1 MSSNTEKRNADLD
14 QRSEELDRELSVI
27 QDKAGQLANL
37 RGVSFIGVLAFV
49 ILFFSRE
56 EKLVFGIGAGICL
69 LIFIAFVIRH
79 GRIKAQA
86 KRIAMLREI
95 HDQYIARTVHDFS
108 RLPDDGEDLKIEKHP
123 FSGDLDL
130 FGNKSLFH
138 LISVAHTGYG
148 RRQLQKWLLTAADE
162 KMDLD
167 EILARQKAVEELSG
181 QLKLVEELEA
191 STQLNVKKKASPQAL
206 LAFIASE
213 VVSAGAGIRL
223 LRILS
228 TVLLWV
234 SFIVALFLRG
244 YAFFVPVFFLA
255 VQLFLMVISYKTND
269 VTFSLVE
276 KFYPELRA
284 YSNIFTSLESVDVKS
299 EYLRSIKKRLYGEGE
314 SEGKER
320 TASNQLQSLYK
331 TCLLIQARM
340 QPLLYFVLNLVFP
353 FDELCLA
360 LLEKWRKTSGSRIPD
375 KLLAIG
381 EWEALMSLA
390 TMNVIYPDGAFAE
403 IKDSYKPYFSAKGI
417 GHPLIAENTLVRN
430 DFELDKGCAMI
441 TGSNMSGKTT
451 LLRTVGINAVLAYAG
466 SVSPAT
472 SLKLSLMNIGASMRI
487 EDNLGEG
494 VSTFYAELVKIERI
508 VKIAESGR
516 PLLFLIDEIFRG
528 TNSKDRTDGAWI
540 VLKKLHKP
548 SIIGLMSTHD
558 YELCKMNTNGEVDLV
573 YYHFSEFY
581 DDDGLHFDYLLKNG
595 MSTETNA
602 KYLMKLVGIT
612 D

>member
-1 MSSNTEKRNADLD
+1 M
-14 QRSEELDRELSVI
+14 
-27 QDKAGQLANL
+27 
-37 RGVSFIGVLAFV
+37 
-49 ILFFSRE
+49 
-56 EKLVFGIGAGICL
+56 L
-69 LIFIAFVIRH
+69 L
-79 GRIKAQA
+79 
-86 KRIAMLREI
+86 
-95 HDQYIARTVHDFS
+95 Y
-108 RLPDDGEDLKIEKHP
+108 
-123 FSGDLDL
+123 
-130 FGNKSLFH
+130 
-138 LISVAHTGYG
+138 
-148 RRQLQKWLLTAADE
+148 
-162 KMDLD
+162 
-167 EILARQKAVEELSG
+167 
-181 QLKLVEELEA
+181 
-191 STQLNVKKKASPQAL
+191 
-206 LAFIASE
+206 
-213 VVSAGAGIRL
+213 
-223 LRILS
+223 ILS

-403 IKDSYKPYFSAKGI
+403 IKESDKPYFSAKGI

>member
-1 MSSNTEKRNADLD
+1 MSEKTEKRDSDLQNRTSELD
-14 QRSEELDRELSVI
+14 QELNVIRE
-27 QDKAGQLANL
+27 KAGRLANL
-37 RGVSFIGVLAFV
+37 RGISFIGVLAFV
-49 ILFFSRE
+49 ILFFAQDR
-56 EKLVFGIGAGICL
+56 KLAYLIGAGAFL
-69 LIFIAFVIRH
+69 LLFIFFVIRH
-79 GRIKAQA
+79 GRLKAQA
-86 KRIAMLREI
+86 KRVAMLREI
-95 HDQYIARTVHDFS
+95 HDQYIARTLHDFS
-108 RLPDDGEDLKIEKHP
+108 VLPDDGEDLKIDKHA

-130 FGNKSLFH
+130 FGKKSLFH

-148 RRQLQKWLLTAADE
+148 RRQLQKWLLTASEE
-162 KMDLD
+162 KMDLS
-167 EILARQKAVEELSG
+167 EINARQKAVEELSG

-191 STQLNVKKKASPQAL
+191 STKLNVKKKASPSAL
-206 LAFIASE
+206 LAFIAAE
-213 VVSAGAGIRL
+213 VASAGNGIRMV
-223 LRILS
+223 RIVN
-228 TVLLWV
+228 TILLWA

-244 YAFFVPVFFLA
+244 YVFFIPVFFLA
-255 VQLFLMVISYKTND
+255 VQLFLMVISYKPND

-284 YSNIFTSLESVDVKS
+284 YSNIFTALESVDVKS
-299 EYLRSIKKRLYGEGE
+299 DYLQSIKKRLYGEGE
-314 SEGKER
+314 TEGKER
-320 TASNQLQSLYK
+320 TASNQLGSLYK
-331 TCLLIQARM
+331 TCLLVQARM
-340 QPLLYFVLNLVFP
+340 QPLLYFVLNIVFP

-375 KLLAIG
+375 KLEAIG

-390 TMNVIYPDGAFAE
+390 TLNTVYPDGAFAE
-403 IKDSYKPYFSAKGI
+403 IRESDTPYFSAKGI
-417 GHPLIAENTLVRN
+417 GHPLIAEKTLVRN
-430 DFELDKGCAMI
+430 DFELKKGCAMI

-451 LLRTVGINAVLAYAG
+451 LLRTVGINAVLAFAG
-466 SVSPAT
+466 AVSPAT
-472 SLKLSLMNIGASMRI
+472 SLELSLMNIGASMRI

-581 DDDGLHFDYLLKNG
+581 DDDGLHFDYLLKSG